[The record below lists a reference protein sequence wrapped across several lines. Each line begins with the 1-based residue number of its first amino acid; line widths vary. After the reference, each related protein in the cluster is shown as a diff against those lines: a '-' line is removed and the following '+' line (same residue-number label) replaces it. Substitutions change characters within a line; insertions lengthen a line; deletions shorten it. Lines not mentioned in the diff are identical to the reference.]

1 MADARRLVE
10 AAAGLHQHFAH
21 ALVLEP
27 HPAFQHV
34 DELHRDVVVV
44 PFAVRRSS
52 RPRADDM
59 GHHLALRCTLDA
71 EVAVLEVAAQA
82 ATLELG
88 ATAMIYAE
96 VACSTMP
103 SGHGAS
109 ILG

>member
-10 AAAGLHQHFAH
+10 AAAGLHQPFAD

-27 HPAFQHV
+27 PPAFQHV

-59 GHHLALRCTLDA
+59 GHHFPLGRALDA
-71 EVAVLEVAAQA
+71 EIAVFEVTAQSAPLEFRASAV
-82 ATLELG
+82 
-88 ATAMIYAE
+88 IYAE
-96 VACSTMP
+96 ASA
-103 SGHGAS
+103 HGAS